1 MLGADTFIFGHYF
14 SLFISFL
21 LDLVMR
27 EEPPGRKYRGLF
39 VRLEKERTPVTF
51 GPGVFFKL
59 MHRGGDMPRA
69 RDPKRDE
76 AFDIYKS
83 YNGNIDLVEIANQ
96 LSLSP
101 GTVRGWKS
109 KDQWEQKLNG
119 TFRKNTERSQKK
131 NNAKKK
137 AVAKEVEQVL
147 SNTDLTEKQRL
158 FCLYYVRSF
167 NATRAYQK
175 AYGCS
180 YETAMARGSE
190 SLRNAKVRDE
200 IYRLKQNRLNREML
214 DEYDIVQKYMDIAFS
229 DITDF
234 VVFGQETVPVMGAFG
249 PVKVKNEETGKEEVM
264 TKEVNAVRFRESADV
279 DGTLIAEVKQGK
291 DGASIKLLDK
301 MKALEWLTKYFEMN
315 PESKYRKEYDKRRL
329 EIELLKLERDN
340 PEQTK
345 DVENDNFMETL
356 KESAKAVWSND
367 SNDNRSED

>member
-1 MLGADTFIFGHYF
+1 
-14 SLFISFL
+14 
-21 LDLVMR
+21 
-27 EEPPGRKYRGLF
+27 
-39 VRLEKERTPVTF
+39 
-51 GPGVFFKL
+51 
-59 MHRGGDMPRA
+59 MPRA

-83 YNGNIDLVEIANQ
+83 YNGNIDLVDIASQ
-96 LSLSP
+96 LSLPP

-109 KDQWEQKLNG
+109 KDQWDQKLNG
-119 TFRKNTERSQKK
+119 TFRKKTERPPKVSERSKKK

-249 PVKVKNEETGKEEVM
+249 PVKVRNEVTGKEEVM
-264 TKEVNAVRFRESADV
+264 TKEVNAVRFRESTDV

-329 EIELLKLERDN
+329 EIELLKLERDT
-340 PEQTK
+340 PEQIR

>member
-1 MLGADTFIFGHYF
+1 
-14 SLFISFL
+14 
-21 LDLVMR
+21 
-27 EEPPGRKYRGLF
+27 
-39 VRLEKERTPVTF
+39 
-51 GPGVFFKL
+51 
-59 MHRGGDMPRA
+59 MPRA

-83 YNGNIDLVEIANQ
+83 YNGNIDLVDIASQ
-96 LSLSP
+96 LSLPP

-109 KDQWEQKLNG
+109 KDQWDQKLKG
-119 TFRKNTERSQKK
+119 TFQKKTERSPKVSERSKKK

-137 AVAKEVEQVL
+137 AVAKDVKHVMENPE
-147 SNTDLTEKQRL
+147 LTEKQRL
-158 FCLYYVRSF
+158 FCLYYVRCF
-167 NATRAYQK
+167 NATKAYQK
-175 AYGCS
+175 AYECG
-180 YETAMARGSE
+180 YATAMARGCE
-190 SLRNAKVRDE
+190 LLRNDKVRDE
-200 IYRLKQNRLNREML
+200 IYHLKQNRLNRELM

>member
-1 MLGADTFIFGHYF
+1 
-14 SLFISFL
+14 
-21 LDLVMR
+21 
-27 EEPPGRKYRGLF
+27 
-39 VRLEKERTPVTF
+39 
-51 GPGVFFKL
+51 
-59 MHRGGDMPRA
+59 MPRVRNPNRA
-69 RDPKRDE
+69 K
-76 AFDIYKS
+76 AFEIYRNH
-83 YNGNIDLVEIANQ
+83 NGDIDLVEIANQ

-167 NATRAYQK
+167 NATKAYQK
-175 AYGCS
+175 AYGVDYRTAAAIS
-180 YETAMARGSE
+180 YRLLENDG
-190 SLRNAKVRDE
+190 VRQE

-249 PVKVKNEETGKEEVM
+249 PVKVKNEETGKEEVL

-315 PESKYRKEYDKRRL
+315 PESKYKKEYDQHKL

-340 PEQTK
+340 PEQTQ

>member
-1 MLGADTFIFGHYF
+1 
-14 SLFISFL
+14 
-21 LDLVMR
+21 
-27 EEPPGRKYRGLF
+27 
-39 VRLEKERTPVTF
+39 
-51 GPGVFFKL
+51 
-59 MHRGGDMPRA
+59 MPRA
-69 RDPKRDE
+69 RNPDRE
-76 AFDIYKS
+76 RAFEIYKDH
-83 YNGNIDLVEIANQ
+83 NGDIDLVEIAHQ

-101 GTVRGWKS
+101 GTIRGWKS

-119 TFRKNTERSQKK
+119 TFQKNTERSEKK
-131 NNAKKK
+131 NKAKKK
-137 AVAKEVEQVL
+137 AIAKDVEQVL

-175 AYGCS
+175 AYGVGYRTAAAIS
-180 YETAMARGSE
+180 YRLLEKDG
-190 SLRNAKVRDE
+190 VRQE
-200 IYRLKQNRLNREML
+200 IYRLKQSRLNRELM

-234 VVFGQETVPVMGAFG
+234 VAFGQETVPVMGAFG
-249 PVKVKNEETGKEEVM
+249 PVKVRNEETGTEEVM
-264 TKEVNAVRFRESADV
+264 TKEVNAVRFRESTDV

-356 KESAKAVWSND
+356 KESAKAVWSDEN
-367 SNDNRSED
+367 NRSEN